1 MKDDRREHPQPLV
14 SGPLD
19 IRLLAFEPG
28 PEERTFED
36 APITYALVALRHEG
50 RLLLVLERGRGEWEL
65 PGGGIDPGETPRVA
79 AAREL
84 REEAGQVIAPEALR
98 FAGFAKTAFADRPVA
113 YGAVYAAEV
122 TAVRPF
128 TPNEEIAAIHWW
140 SGEPEI
146 PGGLLQ
152 TVDTYLAERAH
163 STPPA

>member
-1 MKDDRREHPQPLV
+1 MTTDQQPHALAT
-14 SGPLD
+14 GPLD
-19 IRLLAFEPG
+19 VRLLALEPG
-28 PEERTFED
+28 PEERTFGD
-36 APITYALVALRHEG
+36 APVTYALVALRHEG
-50 RLLLVLERGRGEWEL
+50 RLLLVLERERGTWEL

-98 FAGFAKTAFADRPVA
+98 FVGFSKTAFADRPVA
-113 YGAVYAAEV
+113 YGAVFAAET

-152 TVDTYLAERAH
+152 TVDTYLAERAR